1 MSFAKWMSLQ
11 IWDPQRCPSLAI
23 KGSLSAQC
31 KGKSRTTQQCLWN
44 CQSTSLT
51 GSSKHLCQHEDTQ
64 SYTFLYNSA
73 VKLLITADDV
83 RFPPSLNISFQSFF
97 LNHLLLL
104 FTIADY
110 LDQESNAIGKD
121 SEGLIYTIQS
131 QMPMM
136 LYDIVHDV
144 QKILRLIL
152 KVAGSLTYFGK
163 CRGVQTAEK

>member
-1 MSFAKWMSLQ
+1 M
-11 IWDPQRCPSLAI
+11 
-23 KGSLSAQC
+23 
-31 KGKSRTTQQCLWN
+31 
-44 CQSTSLT
+44 
-51 GSSKHLCQHEDTQ
+51 
-64 SYTFLYNSA
+64 
-73 VKLLITADDV
+73 KLLITADDV

-121 SEGLIYTIQS
+121 SEGLIYTIES

-144 QKILRLIL
+144 
-152 KVAGSLTYFGK
+152 
-163 CRGVQTAEK
+163 